1 MISLVH
7 GGIDFC
13 IARLHCFL
21 SILLC
26 FKRGKRPGR
35 VERVGA
41 SEVLLDCPVSLVKV
55 LGLILFF
62 FVSAEVVMPGSH
74 CLGQAEQVA
83 SVEVELPSI
92 ELLKSASY
100 LVICHG

>member
-1 MISLVH
+1 MVH

-13 IARLHCFL
+13 IARRHSFL

-41 SEVLLDCPVSLVKV
+41 SEVLSNCPVSLIKV

-74 CLGQAEQVA
+74 CLG
-83 SVEVELPSI
+83 
-92 ELLKSASY
+92 
-100 LVICHG
+100 